1 MNIVGEGL
9 PTSIGN
15 QIRKRQEIYGSIN
28 RTTEEILYLNSRTA
42 FVKAISSVDIENY
55 NTGSIVNTRPE
66 LSSII
71 SNYGGDKLARNFIL
85 FNGTSKEGG
94 ILRAGIP
101 QELLTGADQYIN
113 DFAYG
118 FGGLEF
124 GARPMP
130 GITSMQTTSQG
141 TYGSIEST
149 TLNIKAWNRI
159 QFEIIDL
166 LYLRLG
172 YSVLVEW
179 GNTSYFNNNGDYIS
193 ENLYTL
199 ESEFLAGNLNPNS
212 IYSRIEQY
220 KLESNGNYDA
230 IYGIVTNF
238 DWTFGEDGS
247 YDITV
252 KLISKGDIVE
262 SLKSAVLVSE
272 KTDIAEPAGLT
283 LEEFN
288 QQVRTGQLGTGT
300 SAGVEGFYK
309 ASQESTQNKKTTS
322 NTTTTPTT
330 TNEKASTNPV
340 KDSSSLGRLYYNIQQ
355 IFNSGIANSN
365 IQWDFDYYSGV
376 YTPPDRSDIKSFFSQ
391 TYQVPGEN
399 GENNNSTKYYIRFG
413 TLLAFIETNLVTKEK
428 KGDSLYPSINIDY
441 NVNTNLC
448 YTNNLQIS
456 TDPNVCL
463 ISTTLKSKD
472 ESQEFYFAKNASP
485 YKKTIAKT
493 QVGQI
498 MNIYINFDTILD
510 IINSNGDP
518 KNQTSIYTL
527 LEVICNKLSVALGG
541 VNTFR
546 PFIDT
551 SNNTLKIIDET
562 SLPNRNDILTSNTIG
577 GKSTVN
583 DPVIQIYGYNTTN
596 RNSSTNQS
604 IQGYAGFVKNFKF
617 NSKLDPKFA
626 QIISIGATAQGGI
639 VGEDATA
646 FTSLNRGLKDRIKP
660 EIFASSGF
668 KVDSTINIE
677 TKSTEDQFKDSLADF
692 ESYIGSIGVEKTL
705 KNTPILNE
713 AEIASYTSLFTNI
726 MQYTETKTAI
736 TQKKSSGTMGFIP
749 ISVGLTLDGI
759 SGLKLL
765 NGIKVETSYLPSN
778 YPETMLFIISKLA
791 HKVENNIWTTELETI
806 MTPDNSIQSNATING
821 KSRRQQ
827 SRSNNNGEGFQVN
840 PSNLDLT
847 GDWIDIAFALI
858 SKKEGFTPT
867 AKWDVNKYRLGYGTD
882 KILGSDGKIRQ
893 TRQTSPFETTTIEDA
908 TTVLKFE
915 IANTYKNRVV
925 GSESYQITETQW
937 SSLSDPAKAA
947 LISYVYNVG
956 SLRKG
961 IASAI
966 RTNDLTLAAQRIEEG
981 PITGGGKVY
990 PGLVKRRKEEAALF
1004 LS

>member
-9 PTSIGN
+9 PTNIGN
-15 QIRKRQEIYGSIN
+15 QIRTRQKIYGSIN
-28 RTTEEILYLNSRTA
+28 RTTEEILYLNSRTS
-42 FVKAISSVDIENY
+42 FVKAVSSVDIENY
-55 NTGSIVNTRPE
+55 NTGSIINTRPE

-94 ILRAGIP
+94 GLRAGIP
-101 QELLTGADQYIN
+101 QELLTGANQYVN

-118 FGGLEF
+118 LGGTEF

-130 GITSMQTTSQG
+130 GIMSMQTTSQG

-149 TLNIKAWNRI
+149 TLNIKAYNRI

-179 GNTSYFNNNGDYIS
+179 GNTSYFDNNGDYVP

-238 DWTFGEDGS
+238 DWTLDQNGG

-262 SLKSAVLVSE
+262 SLKSSVLVSE
-272 KTDIAEPAGLT
+272 KTDIAEPKGLT
-283 LEEFN
+283 LEEFT
-288 QQVRTGQLGTGT
+288 QQVGTGTLNTGT

-309 ASQESTQNKKTTS
+309 ASQESTKSKKTTS

-330 TNEKASTNPV
+330 TNEKASTNPI
-340 KDSSSLGRLYYNIQQ
+340 KDSSSLGRLYYNVQQ
-355 IFNSGIANSN
+355 IFNSLTNSA
-365 IQWDFDYYSGV
+365 IQWDFVYYSGV
-376 YTPPDRSDIKSFFSQ
+376 YTPSDRSDIKSFFSQ
-391 TYQVPGEN
+391 TYQVPGED
-399 GENNNSTKYYIRFG
+399 GENKNSSKYYIRFG

-428 KGDSLYPSINIDY
+428 KGDALYPSINIDY

-463 ISTTLKSKD
+463 ISTSVKSKD
-472 ESQEFYFAKNASP
+472 GNQEFYFAKNASP
-485 YKKTIAKT
+485 YKTTIAKT

-498 MNIYINFDTILD
+498 MNIYINFDTIIE

-527 LEVICNKLSVALGG
+527 LEVLCNKLSVALGG
-541 VNTFR
+541 INTFR

-551 SNNTLKIIDET
+551 STNTLKIIDET

-577 GKSTVN
+577 GKSTN
-583 DPVIQIYGYNTTN
+583 SDPVIQIYGYNYLRDPQTN
-596 RNSSTNQS
+596 NIT
-604 IQGYAGFVKNFKF
+604 QGYAGFVKNFKF
-617 NSKLDPKFA
+617 TSKLDPKFA
-626 QIISIGATAQGGI
+626 QIISIGATAQGGV

-668 KVDSTINIE
+668 KADSTINIE

-713 AEIASYTSLFTNI
+713 AEIASYTSLFANI
-726 MQYTETKTAI
+726 MQYTETKNAV

-749 ISVGLTLDGI
+749 VSVGLTLDGI

-765 NGIKVETSYLPSN
+765 NGIKVDTSYLPSN
-778 YPETMLFIISKLA
+778 YPETMLFVISKLA

-806 MTPDNSIQSNATING
+806 MIPDNTVQSDATING

-827 SRSNNNGEGFQVN
+827 GQSSGNSGGGSSPKPQGNF
-840 PSNLDLT
+840 T
-847 GDWIDIAFALI
+847 GPTPNADRLRAVLI
-858 SKKEGFTPT
+858 E
-867 AKWDVNKYRLGYGTD
+867 LGYGD
-882 KILGSDGKIRQ
+882 KGQISTGGDITPALADYAIAAFKQIKTSLPNLQVRVSGGNDLFHKTLSYTSSHTLGNGLDFTISPVTSENKKVIDNILGGFAAGNQAQIVSFINEYDYPSSASTGGHYHIRIGGKIESNRIAG
-893 TRQTSPFETTTIEDA
+893 FIKLAKEDKLTTYTIA
-908 TTVLKFE
+908 
-915 IANTYKNRVV
+915 
-925 GSESYQITETQW
+925 
-937 SSLSDPAKAA
+937 
-947 LISYVYNVG
+947 
-956 SLRKG
+956 
-961 IASAI
+961 
-966 RTNDLTLAAQRIEEG
+966 
-981 PITGGGKVY
+981 
-990 PGLVKRRKEEAALF
+990 
-1004 LS
+1004 

>member
-9 PTSIGN
+9 PVRIGN
-15 QIRKRQEIYGSIN
+15 QIRKRQEIYGSLN
-28 RTTEEILYLNSRTA
+28 RTPEQLLYLNSRTS

-55 NTGSIVNTRPE
+55 NTGSIINTRPE

-94 ILRAGIP
+94 TLRAGIP
-101 QELLTGADQYIN
+101 QELLTGANQYVN

-118 FGGLEF
+118 LGGTEF

-130 GITSMQTTSQG
+130 GIMSMQTTSQG

-149 TLNIKAWNRI
+149 TLNIKAYNRI

-179 GNTSYFNNNGDYIS
+179 GNTSYFNNNGDYIP

-199 ESEFLAGNLNPNS
+199 EPEFLAGNLNPNS
-212 IYSRIEQY
+212 IYSKIEQY

-238 DWTFGEDGS
+238 DWTLDQNGG

-252 KLISKGDIVE
+252 KLLSKGDIIE
-262 SLKSAVLVSE
+262 SIKTAVLVSE
-272 KTDIAEPAGLT
+272 KTDIAEPVGLT

-288 QQVRTGQLGTGT
+288 QKVGTGQLSTGT
-300 SAGVEGFYK
+300 SDGVEGFYK
-309 ASQESTQNKKTTS
+309 ASQELTQSKKTTL
-322 NTTTTPTT
+322 NTNSTTTPTT
-330 TNEKASTNPV
+330 TNEKVSTNPI
-340 KDSSSLGRLYYNIQQ
+340 KDSSSFGRLYYNIQQ
-355 IFNSGIANSN
+355 IFNSLTNSA
-365 IQWDFDYYSGV
+365 IQWDFSYYSGV
-376 YTPPDRSDIKSFFSQ
+376 YTPLDRSDIKSFFSQ

-413 TLLAFIETNLVTKEK
+413 TLLAFIETNLIPKEK
-428 KGDSLYPSINIDY
+428 KGDTLYPSINIDY

-463 ISTTLKSKD
+463 VSTSVKSKD

-498 MNIYINFDTILD
+498 MNIYINFDTIIE

-527 LEVICNKLSVALGG
+527 LEVLCNKLSVALGG
-541 VNTFR
+541 INTFR

-551 SNNTLKIIDET
+551 TNNTIKIIDET

-583 DPVIQIYGYNTTN
+583 DPVIQIYGYNYLRDPQTNNTT
-596 RNSSTNQS
+596 
-604 IQGYAGFVKNFKF
+604 QGYAGFVKNFKF

-668 KVDSTINIE
+668 KANSTINIE
-677 TKSTEDQFKDSLADF
+677 TKSTEDQFKDSLTDF

-705 KNTPILNE
+705 KNIPILNE
-713 AEIASYTSLFTNI
+713 AEIASYTSLFANI
-726 MQYTETKTAI
+726 MQYTETKTAV

-749 ISVGLTLDGI
+749 VSVGLTLDGI

-765 NGIKVETSYLPSN
+765 NGIKVDTSYLPSN
-778 YPETMLFIISKLA
+778 YPETMLFVISKLS
-791 HKVENNIWTTELETI
+791 HKVENNIWSTELETI
-806 MTPDNSIQSNATING
+806 MTPDNTVQSDATINV
-821 KSRRQQ
+821 KSRRGSGSNPGSNQTSGREAVSTAEQNRRGVQIINFFIGKGLTPEQ
-827 SRSNNNGEGFQVN
+827 SAGIAGNLFAESGLQLNIVN
-840 PSNLDLT
+840 QIGAYGLAQWLGPRKQNLF
-847 GDWIDIAFALI
+847 AFASSRGESVGNI
-858 SKKEGFTPT
+858 S
-867 AKWDVNKYRLGYGTD
+867 L
-882 KILGSDGKIRQ
+882 
-893 TRQTSPFETTTIEDA
+893 
-908 TTVLKFE
+908 
-915 IANTYKNRVV
+915 
-925 GSESYQITETQW
+925 ETQLEFTW
-937 SSLSDPAKAA
+937 NELQSTERGAYRDLIAQNTIDGAATSFVNRFERPSEAEKAQSLNKRIAYA
-947 LISYVYNVG
+947 
-956 SLRKG
+956 RKFLTE
-961 IASAI
+961 
-966 RTNDLTLAAQRIEEG
+966 RT
-981 PITGGGKVY
+981 V
-990 PGLVKRRKEEAALF
+990 
-1004 LS
+1004 